1 MGGKIIFWNCALG
14 IKSKLDFV
22 KDLATTQRPDL
33 MFISEAEVND
43 CDLSLI
49 NIKGYEISVSESING
64 EFGVARMAC
73 YIKMGIKA
81 KKIRV
86 DNRLDVVAV
95 DVGNNRF
102 IGIYKG
108 FKRPGSLSRR
118 EFFNL
123 LLKHLTK
130 PQVLTKI

>member
-14 IKSKLDFV
+14 IKSKFDFL

-86 DNRLDVVAV
+86 DNDWMLWQWTLATT
-95 DVGNNRF
+95 
-102 IGIYKG
+102 
-108 FKRPGSLSRR
+108 GSLA
-118 EFFNL
+118 F
-123 LLKHLTK
+123 TK
-130 PQVLTKI
+130 GLRDQDHSQGENFLIYF